1 MLQKDVFQQTGLN
14 QIENLMVAKIITHD
28 VPNGCTIAE
37 SFGTQLILPLN
48 KELATGALTTIAVSS
63 NEIALSLGIVRGI
76 SIQNQIRGRICTL
89 ISGENGVLVQIDCGN
104 IWVAGVSLKACRN
117 MNLQEG
123 ISVYCLAKTVAF
135 MYRPEIALSNALKGR
150 LTLN

>member
-1 MLQKDVFQQTGLN
+1 MIQKDVFQQTSLN
-14 QIENLMVAKIITHD
+14 QIENLMVAKIIAHD
-28 VPNGCTIAE
+28 IPNGCTMAE
-37 SFGTQLILPLN
+37 SFGTELILPLN

-63 NEIALSLGIVRGI
+63 NEIALSLGFVQGI

-104 IWVAGVSLKACRN
+104 IWVAGVSLKASRD
-117 MNLQEG
+117 MNLREG

-135 MYRPEIALSNALKGR
+135 SYRPEIVLSKALIR
-150 LTLN
+150 CLTID